1 MSDQPLK
8 NTAVAAAHTTI
19 FLLCCLILHQAAV
32 EKEKAQNLC
41 LLAFV
46 VFGAEVVLEH
56 QVNTKELCI

>member
-1 MSDQPLK
+1 MLPNPATIQ
-8 NTAVAAAHTTI
+8 AAAG
-19 FLLCCLILHQAAV
+19 

-46 VFGAEVVLEH
+46 VFGAEVVVEH